1 MIVRDLRYALR
12 TLMRAPGFTAA
23 VVLTLGLGIGA
34 NTAIFSVVRGV
45 LLRPLPHRD
54 GDRLVYLRH
63 SIEAGGGANLAFS
76 VPEILDFRDNATSL
90 AGIAEYSSM
99 VYTLEGERDA
109 MRMNVGLVTGNYFQV
124 MGLGAVVG
132 RLLNDG
138 DDGTEVPPVM
148 VLTHEF
154 WMQRFG
160 GDPGIVGRSVRLGGK
175 SVTVVGVAQPAPTF
189 PERMDALLNM
199 VMSEHHTSAMMVHG
213 RTHRMTEMI
222 ARLAP
227 GATLEQARTEVAAI
241 RARVQADHPDAYDAA
256 SGYRVEV
263 LPFKEVLGE
272 RARTTLWLLMGAAAF
287 VMVIS
292 CANVANLTLMR
303 SIRREHE
310 MVVRA
315 ALGAGAARLRRFLL
329 VENLVLA
336 LLGAALGLVLAVG
349 GTRLLTSLA
358 ERYSPRAGEIRLDGM
373 VLAFTLGLTL
383 VVALLLSYAPT
394 LAKGG
399 ALSAWLSAG
408 MNRMTGGLKGQ
419 RLQRALVVAQ
429 VAVSVVLL
437 AGAGLLV
444 RTMQR
449 LSDVDTGLTT
459 TDVLTMEVPFDFEAR
474 SDADAKAL
482 FARMRDEIAAMPG
495 VVEVGVGSTVPLR
508 STQVRL
514 DVKAEGRVL
523 ASGEPIP
530 SAEFRTA
537 GPEYFRAAGIPL
549 LHGREFT
556 TTDVENSEPVVILNQ
571 TLAEHLF
578 PDRDPIGQRVAWTGD
593 VLRFIGISD
602 EWRTVVGVVG
612 DTRDGGLDA
621 DPRPAVF
628 QPLAQE
634 ALFGGGLVI
643 RAQRDPA
650 ALAPAAT
657 RLVRSI
663 VPQDP
668 IENVMTVAEIGDQ
681 SVAPRRLNAV
691 LVSLFGVLAVIIA
704 AVGIAG
710 VLAFSVSART
720 SEIGIRMSLG
730 ADRVRTQ
737 LMVLREGGSL
747 LAVGLVL
754 GFAGALGATRL
765 IRGLLFG
772 VTPWDP
778 TTLVAVALTMGVIG
792 VAACWVPALRAARIE
807 PAVALRRQ

>member
-1 MIVRDLRYALR
+1 
-12 TLMRAPGFTAA
+12 
-23 VVLTLGLGIGA
+23 
-34 NTAIFSVVRGV
+34 
-45 LLRPLPHRD
+45 
-54 GDRLVYLRH
+54 
-63 SIEAGGGANLAFS
+63 
-76 VPEILDFRDNATSL
+76 
-90 AGIAEYSSM
+90 
-99 VYTLEGERDA
+99 
-109 MRMNVGLVTGNYFQV
+109 
-124 MGLGAVVG
+124 
-132 RLLNDG
+132 
-138 DDGTEVPPVM
+138 
-148 VLTHEF
+148 
-154 WMQRFG
+154 
-160 GDPGIVGRSVRLGGK
+160 
-175 SVTVVGVAQPAPTF
+175 
-189 PERMDALLNM
+189 
-199 VMSEHHTSAMMVHG
+199 
-213 RTHRMTEMI
+213 
-222 ARLAP
+222 
-227 GATLEQARTEVAAI
+227 
-241 RARVQADHPDAYDAA
+241 
-256 SGYRVEV
+256 
-263 LPFKEVLGE
+263 
-272 RARTTLWLLMGAAAF
+272 
-287 VMVIS
+287 
-292 CANVANLTLMR
+292 
-303 SIRREHE
+303 
-310 MVVRA
+310 
-315 ALGAGAARLRRFLL
+315 
-329 VENLVLA
+329 
-336 LLGAALGLVLAVG
+336 
-349 GTRLLTSLA
+349 
-358 ERYSPRAGEIRLDGM
+358 
-373 VLAFTLGLTL
+373 
-383 VVALLLSYAPT
+383 
-394 LAKGG
+394 
-399 ALSAWLSAG
+399 
-408 MNRMTGGLKGQ
+408 
-419 RLQRALVVAQ
+419 
-429 VAVSVVLL
+429 
-437 AGAGLLV
+437 
-444 RTMQR
+444 
-449 LSDVDTGLTT
+449 
-459 TDVLTMEVPFDFEAR
+459 
-474 SDADAKAL
+474 
-482 FARMRDEIAAMPG
+482 
-495 VVEVGVGSTVPLR
+495 VPLR